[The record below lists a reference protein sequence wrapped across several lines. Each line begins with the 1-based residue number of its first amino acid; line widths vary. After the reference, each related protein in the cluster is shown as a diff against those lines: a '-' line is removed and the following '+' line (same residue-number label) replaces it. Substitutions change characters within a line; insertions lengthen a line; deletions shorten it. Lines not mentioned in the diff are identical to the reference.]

1 LAGPIRTP
9 WKIPEGW
16 GNAKRLAAWHINKKA
31 KGGQQSASKSKSD
44 PRTTPFAIFTFPA
57 T

>member
-1 LAGPIRTP
+1 MS
-9 WKIPEGW
+9 EGW